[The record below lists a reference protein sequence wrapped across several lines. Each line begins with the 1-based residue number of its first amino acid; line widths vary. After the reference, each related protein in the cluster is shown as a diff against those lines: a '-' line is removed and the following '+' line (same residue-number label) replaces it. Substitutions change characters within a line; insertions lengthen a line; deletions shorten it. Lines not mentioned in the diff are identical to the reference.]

1 MNLFIDTSVF
11 IDVLRSKQVESS
23 KSLFKSLQESSN
35 KGFASV
41 ITVAELSVG
50 AYKSPRKDA
59 LEKTLKL
66 LSIVNVV
73 DLSRETAV
81 EGGRIYAELKK
92 KGEGIGLNDCL
103 IAAPHLFRWE
113 STRLLQETLAIL

>member
-1 MNLFIDTSVF
+1 
-11 IDVLRSKQVESS
+11 
-23 KSLFKSLQESSN
+23 
-35 KGFASV
+35 V

-81 EGGRIYAELKK
+81 GGRIYAELMK
-92 KGEGIGLNDCL
+92 KGEGIELNDCL

-113 STRLLQETLAIL
+113 STRLLQEPLAILTE

>member
-1 MNLFIDTSVF
+1 M
-11 IDVLRSKQVESS
+11 
-23 KSLFKSLQESSN
+23 
-35 KGFASV
+35 

-81 EGGRIYAELKK
+81 GGRIYAELMK
-92 KGEGIGLNDCL
+92 KGEGIELNDCL

-113 STRLLQETLAIL
+113 STRLLQEPLAILTE

>member
-1 MNLFIDTSVF
+1 M
-11 IDVLRSKQVESS
+11 
-23 KSLFKSLQESSN
+23 
-35 KGFASV
+35 

-81 EGGRIYAELKK
+81 GGRIYAELMK
-92 KGEGIGLNDCL
+92 KGEGIELNDCL

-113 STRLLQETLAIL
+113 STRLLQETLAILTE